1 MNLTTAA
8 EHKAA
13 VQKFRVLATDEEA
26 NRTRLLELR
35 NAIQAFEEANG
46 HNPGPPTTAAGR
58 LQVQLFKRHLKQ
70 E

>member
-1 MNLTTAA
+1 MNLTTEA

-13 VQKFRVLATDEEA
+13 VQEFRVLATDEEA
-26 NRTRLLELR
+26 NRTRLLGLR
-35 NAIQAFEEANG
+35 DAIQAFEETSG
-46 HNPGPPTTAAGR
+46 HNPGPPTTVASR